1 MVLLTNVFTRFAL
14 PMPGPSL
21 LQRLLSLGGKLYFP
35 IHPVLLFP
43 LLAKS
48 GEAIATSFII
58 TDARAGLSQIG
69 CCRRARSC
77 NQRRCC
83 DGS

>member
-21 LQRLLSLGGKLYFP
+21 LQRLLSLHHFP